1 MIPPFDQFIH
11 PVLLSL
17 KDGKPRDIADIRKF
31 VATYFNLS
39 EEDILERTFRGTTTK
54 LYDRTQWSTTYLDK
68 AGYITKPQRGVS
80 IITADGINALDSGNI
95 ISVDYLK
102 EHSASFVE
110 FASKVNTPK
119 AENIKKEEISSEDSE
134 IETPEDALNR
144 NFSVVNQNLADDL
157 LKMVKGINPKRFE
170 ELVVQ
175 LLGKMGYGD
184 RIEESGIVT
193 QYAKD
198 GGIDGIIKEDKL
210 GLDTIYVQAKRW
222 DNVVTVKEVRGFVGA
237 LDEFGGTKGVFI
249 TTSSFTKDALHYS
262 PKNKKVI
269 LIDGL
274 QLCNYM
280 IEYNLGVSVKQTFEI
295 KRIDTDFFED

>member
-17 KDGKPRDIADIRKF
+17 KDGKPHDIAAIRSY
-31 VATYFNLS
+31 VATYFQLS
-39 EEDILERTFRGTTTK
+39 EEDMLERTFRGTTTK

-68 AGYITKPQRGVS
+68 AGFITKPQRGIS
-80 IITADGINALDSGNI
+80 IITEAGIRALNSGDT

-102 EHSASFVE
+102 EHSDSFVE
-110 FASKVNTPK
+110 FTNKVNTPK
-119 AENIKKEEISSEDSE
+119 AGTAEPEDCTNETSVV
-134 IETPEDALNR
+134 ETPEDALNR
-144 NFSVVNQNLADDL
+144 NFGIVNQNLADDL
-157 LKMVKGINPKRFE
+157 LKMIKGINPKRFE

-222 DNVVTVKEVRGFVGA
+222 ENIVTVREVRGFVGA

-249 TTSSFTKDALHYS
+249 TTSTFTKDALHYS
-262 PKNKKVI
+262 PKNKKII

-280 IEYNLGVSVKQTFEI
+280 IEYNLGVSVKRTYEI
-295 KRIDTDFFED
+295 KKIDTDFFEE